1 MSNSLFCSWCKN
13 EMAYIHGHAAC
24 INNGCAMFGLNQA
37 ECCSGESV
45 EFCAQELNK
54 MKLHYPRKDYNKFI
68 GKK

>member
-1 MSNSLFCSWCKN
+1 MSDSLFCSWCKN

-45 EFCAQELNK
+45 ESCAGTQPVSYTHLTLPTK
-54 MKLHYPRKDYNKFI
+54 A
-68 GKK
+68 